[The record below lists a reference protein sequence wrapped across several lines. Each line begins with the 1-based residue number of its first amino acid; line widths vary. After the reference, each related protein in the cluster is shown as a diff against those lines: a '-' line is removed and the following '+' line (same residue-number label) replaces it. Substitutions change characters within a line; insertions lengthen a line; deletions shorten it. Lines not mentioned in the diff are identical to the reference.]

1 MEWIDRIGRRI
12 KLRDLHILL
21 SVVQCGSMAK
31 AARLLSVSHPVV
43 SKSIG
48 GLETTLGVRLVE
60 RTTHGIEPTDF
71 GRALLRGSI
80 AAFDDLKQSIKEIEF
95 LNDPLAGELSIGA
108 SEPIAAGLLPAI
120 IASLARTHPRLAFQI
135 EQDDAHAL
143 QQRHLRE
150 RRVELVIARAVIRNR
165 DPSLQTDILFP
176 DKLLVVAGANS
187 KWIGR
192 RRLDLR
198 QLAEEPWIFSLLEIE
213 PDSPVVT
220 AFRAAGCELPKA
232 RVLAYSLPLR
242 ASLLATGDF
251 LTVVPESV
259 FRFGAQHMGLTVLP
273 VALPR
278 WRSPVG
284 IITLKNRSLMPAAK
298 VFIAA
303 AHQVAKPLRS

>member
-1 MEWIDRIGRRI
+1 MDRSNRRRI

-71 GRALLRGSI
+71 GRALLKGSI
-80 AAFDDLKQSIKEIEF
+80 AAFDDLKQSVKEIEF
-95 LNDPLAGELSIGA
+95 LSVPSAGELSIGV
-108 SEPIAAGLLPAI
+108 SEPVAAGLLPAI
-120 IASLARTHPRLAFQI
+120 IAKLARTHPRLCFQI
-135 EQDDAHAL
+135 EQGDAHTL
-143 QQRHLRE
+143 QQRDLRE
-150 RRVELVIARAVIRNR
+150 RRIDFVIARAVMRNR
-165 DPSLQTDILFP
+165 DPALQTDILFH
-176 DKLLVVAGANS
+176 DKLLVVAGARS

-192 RRLDLR
+192 RRLGLR
-198 QLAEEPWIFSLLEIE
+198 QLAEEPWIFSSLETA
-213 PDSPVVT
+213 PDSPVVA
-220 AFRAAGCELPKA
+220 AFRAAGCELPKP

-242 ASLLATGDF
+242 ASLLATGEF

-259 FRFGAQHMGLTVLP
+259 FMFSAQHVSLKVLP

-298 VFIAA
+298 VFVAA
-303 AHQVAKPLRS
+303 AHEVAKPLT